1 MIRSP
6 LTIAAL
12 ALTLLVSGCSN
23 RSIGNSIDDKL
34 LDPDVRS
41 AVQKANP
48 DLTSP
53 TSHIVV
59 SSYNGIVLLAG
70 QTPREEL
77 KQTAEKAANS
87 VQGVKKVYNELQILP
102 PTSLI
107 ARSNDSL
114 LTAQI
119 KTEMLANSNVPST
132 NIKVITENG
141 IVYLLGLV
149 TRQEAQSA
157 TQVVQGVS
165 GVQKVIK
172 LFQYIN

>member
-6 LTIAAL
+6 LAIAAL
-12 ALTLLVSGCSN
+12 ALTLLVCGCSN

-41 AVQKANP
+41 AVQKASP

-119 KTEMLANSNVPST
+119 KAEMLANSNVPST

-141 IVYLLGLV
+141 IVYMLGLV

-157 TQVVQGVS
+157 AQVVQGVS
-165 GVQKVIK
+165 GVQKIIK

>member
-41 AVQKANP
+41 AVQKASP

>member
-6 LTIAAL
+6 LAIAAL

-41 AVQKANP
+41 AVQNASP

-141 IVYLLGLV
+141 IVYMLGLV

-157 TQVVQGVS
+157 AQVVQGVS
-165 GVQKVIK
+165 GVQKIIK

>member
-41 AVQKANP
+41 AVQKASP

-165 GVQKVIK
+165 GVQKVIM

>member
-1 MIRSP
+1 
-6 LTIAAL
+6 
-12 ALTLLVSGCSN
+12 
-23 RSIGNSIDDKL
+23 
-34 LDPDVRS
+34 
-41 AVQKANP
+41 KASP

-119 KTEMLANSNVPST
+119 KAEMLANSNVPST
-132 NIKVITENG
+132 SIKVITENG
-141 IVYLLGLV
+141 IAYMLGLV

-157 TQVVQGVS
+157 AQVVQGVS
-165 GVQKVIK
+165 GVQKIIK